1 MDLLL
6 IANKNSLHCVY
17 IKEFNRLCAT
27 RHNIGIKST
36 FVDIACS
43 ALVMKGYWK
52 NIKMSV

>member
-6 IANKNSLHCVY
+6 IANKNKLHCVY

-27 RHNIGIKST
+27 RHNIGIKNT

-43 ALVMKGYWK
+43 ALVMKGY
-52 NIKMSV
+52 